1 MRRARAPGK
10 GRPAKIGGISG
21 ERISESRNPVDENS
35 LPHRSRI
42 YSDLSG
48 LYDHVF
54 TRVFARRIDAVVRGL
69 RIPPGARVLEVGIGT
84 GLSLD
89 AYPRHCEVVG
99 IDLSQEML
107 DHADSKRDPVR
118 HAHIKL
124 RQMDAMTMDV
134 ADDAFDFV
142 TAFHVVTVVPNPAKL
157 VEEMTRV
164 CKPDG
169 QLVII
174 NHFASPR
181 KMIRGFVNMVD
192 PITRKLGWSTRLS
205 LDEVLQSGPLD
216 LESRYKT
223 SPWSLFTIVEAR
235 KRESADVVALS
246 RDLRAAASGG
256 ARSSVSM

>member
-1 MRRARAPGK
+1 
-10 GRPAKIGGISG
+10 
-21 ERISESRNPVDENS
+21 

-42 YSDLSG
+42 YCDLSG

-54 TRVFARRIDAVVRGL
+54 TRVFARRIHSVVSNL

-89 AYPRHCEVVG
+89 AYPPHCDVVG

-107 DHADSKRDPVR
+107 DHADSKRDPKR

-124 RQMDAMTMDV
+124 RQMDAMKMDFE
-134 ADDAFDFV
+134 DDTFDFV
-142 TAFHVVTVVPNPAKL
+142 TAFHVVTVVPNPPKL

-174 NHFASPR
+174 NHFSSPR
-181 KMIRGFVNMVD
+181 KVIRGVVNMVD
-192 PITRKLGWSTRLS
+192 PITRRLGWSTRLS
-205 LDEVLQSGPLD
+205 LDDVLHEVPLN
-216 LESRYKT
+216 LEHRYKT
-223 SPWSLFTIVEAR
+223 SPWSLFTVVEAR
-235 KRESADVVALS
+235 KREEERLASQMSAVAGSSSARTLS
-246 RDLRAAASGG
+246 
-256 ARSSVSM
+256 M

>member
-1 MRRARAPGK
+1 L
-10 GRPAKIGGISG
+10 
-21 ERISESRNPVDENS
+21 ISESRNPTDKNS

-42 YSDLSG
+42 YSDFSG
-48 LYDHVF
+48 FYDHVF
-54 TRVFARRIDAVVRGL
+54 TRVFARRIHSVVSSL

-89 AYPRHCEVVG
+89 AYPSHCDVVG
-99 IDLSQEML
+99 IDLSQKML
-107 DHADSKRDPVR
+107 DHADSKRDPKR
-118 HAHIKL
+118 HAHIRL
-124 RQMDAMTMDV
+124 QQMDAMKMEF

-142 TAFHVVTVVPNPAKL
+142 TAFHVVTVVPNPPKL

-174 NHFASPR
+174 NHFSSPR
-181 KMIRGFVNMVD
+181 KVIRGVVNMVD

-205 LDEVLQSGPLD
+205 LDDVLNQAPLD

-223 SPWSLFTIVEAR
+223 SPWSLFTVVEAR
-235 KRESADVVALS
+235 KREREQSMVREMTAGPGS
-246 RDLRAAASGG
+246 S
-256 ARSSVSM
+256 ARSLSL